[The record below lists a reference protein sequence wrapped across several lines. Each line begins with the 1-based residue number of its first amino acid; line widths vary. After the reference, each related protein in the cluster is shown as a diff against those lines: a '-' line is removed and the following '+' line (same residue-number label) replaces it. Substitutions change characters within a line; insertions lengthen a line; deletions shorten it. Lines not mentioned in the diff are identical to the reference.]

1 MTTADSSVAVNVGM
15 GCCHVGECSPGQGNL
30 AMSSLKWVSLFVP
43 GFAMQDHGGDWCTF
57 GGGARD
63 GALYRGGAT
72 GMVSVSI
79 YLKMQKVL
87 QFWVMGA
94 QTTRK
99 IPKTPSFGKQ
109 APSVGGKLLS

>member
-1 MTTADSSVAVNVGM
+1 MTVDYMTSVTGVNVSVG
-15 GCCHVGECSPGQGNL
+15 VGESLPGPKV